1 MIELDQEIKK
11 AIVKWRENDY
21 EGVSTVTKRLLDF
34 WFKEDHYLDDQTEF
48 RFWRCQKEAIEAL
61 IYVYEICGYDSLYKL
76 SQGFNVKLTFDPTT
90 DLWAKYCFKMATGS
104 GKTFVMALAIVWQY
118 FNNIYGT
125 DNGRRYSKHFL
136 IIAPNLI
143 VLDRLNDAF
152 ENPNKTF
159 LKYPFIPD
167 EWKDDFDFQTI
178 LQSEDAVP
186 HSKGII
192 HLTNW
197 QQFIEREENE
207 EEENPVDA
215 VLGKKPIKGEE
226 FKSRRILL
234 EILSRYE
241 DLVVI
246 NDEAHHAWT
255 DELVWNEFIF
265 KLNEELKQKY
275 NKNLIMQLDFS
286 ATPQYPGDRV
296 VYFPHIIYD
305 YPLGDAI
312 RDGIVKRVRIGE
324 IEHAPE
330 PLSKDF
336 VKRNQIQIDTGIEI
350 LNEFKNGFRDIKK
363 KPVLFIMCDNV
374 RNADKVGKY
383 LEDEKG
389 FKGKVLVIHT
399 DKEGNITKK
408 DLPKLRKTAME
419 IDTNEYEI
427 IVSVMMLK
435 EGWDVKNVCVI
446 VPLRAYTSQILVEQT
461 LGRGLRRMMPD
472 IEELEERLIV
482 IEHPRFREL
491 WEAEIK
497 KGNLDIEITSA
508 RRVYQPTNK
517 IIVDKSKLQ
526 YDFEIPF
533 VEGGISRVLPDLSKI
548 DISKLPNRLFKFSE
562 IEIPK
567 IMYKER
573 DLLTK
578 KLTRETELSFDYTDK
593 YNVYLA
599 YMTKAILSKMGSTS
613 QFSELLPK
621 VKAYIEKC
629 LFDAEVDIK
638 NPETVKKLNH
648 IPVREKIK
656 EVFVDELNKISRIT
670 SQLTVKKYYKLSS
683 TEPLHTSEP
692 VYSAEKTVFNCLPYS
707 KNSVY
712 EKMFMAY
719 LDNQDEVLAY
729 TKVLSRFPIRILYY
743 DKEGYPHYY
752 RPDFIVKTKDRFYMI
767 ETKGIGFDDMTT
779 VQLKDES
786 AENWCK
792 SISQLMGIKWQYVKI
807 REDKFEQ
814 FKLLKFSEMVDNLS

>member
-11 AIVKWRENDY
+11 AIVAWREKNY
-21 EGVSTVTKRLLDF
+21 EGVSPITKRLLDF
-34 WFKEDHYLDDQTEF
+34 WFKEEHYLDDQTEF
-48 RFWRCQKEAIEAL
+48 KFWRCQKEAIEAL

-76 SQGFNVKLTFDPTT
+76 SQGFNVRLTFDPTT

-104 GKTFVMALAIVWQY
+104 GKTFAMALAIVWQY
-118 FNNIYGT
+118 FNSIYGT
-125 DNGRRYSKHFL
+125 DNGRKYSRHFL

-152 ENPNKTF
+152 EHPNKMF

-167 EWKDDFDFQTI
+167 EWKVDFDFQTI
-178 LQSEDAVP
+178 LQSDDVAP
-186 HSKGII
+186 HSRGII

-197 QQFIEREENE
+197 QQFVERGENE
-207 EEENPVDA
+207 EEKNPVDA
-215 VLGKKPIKGEE
+215 ALGKKPVKGEE
-226 FKSRRILL
+226 FISRKPLLDILAK
-234 EILSRYE
+234 YD

-265 KLNEELKQKY
+265 KLNKELRRRY
-275 NKNLIMQLDFS
+275 NKNLVMQLDFS

-305 YPLGDAI
+305 YPLGDVI
-312 RDGIVKRVRIGE
+312 RDRIVKRVRIGE
-324 IEHAPE
+324 IEHVPE
-330 PLSKDF
+330 PLSKNF
-336 VKRNQIQIDTGIEI
+336 VKRNQVQIDTGIEI
-350 LNEFKNGFRDIKK
+350 LKEFKEEFRESGK

-374 RNADKVGKY
+374 RNADRVGEY
-383 LEDEKG
+383 LENEKG

-408 DLPKLRKTAME
+408 DLPKLRKAAME

-435 EGWDVKNVCVI
+435 EGWDVKNVCVT

-472 IEELEERLIV
+472 IETLEERLIV

-497 KGNLDIEITSA
+497 EGDLDIEITSA

-517 IIVDKSKLQ
+517 ILVDKSKLQ

-533 VEGGISRVLPDLSKI
+533 VEGGITRVLPDLSKI
-548 DISKLPNRLFKFSE
+548 DISKLPNSLFKFSE

-578 KLTRETELSFDYTDK
+578 KLTREKELSFDYTDR
-593 YNVYLA
+593 YDVYLA
-599 YMTKAILSKMGSTS
+599 YMTKAILSKMGASS

-629 LFDAEVDIK
+629 LFDVEVDIK
-638 NPETVKKLNH
+638 DSETVKKLNH
-648 IPVREKIK
+648 IPIREKIK
-656 EVFVDELNKISRIT
+656 DVFVDELNKISKIT
-670 SQLTVKKYYKLSS
+670 SQLTVKRYYKLSS
-683 TEPLHTSEP
+683 TEPFHTSGP
-692 VYSAEKTVFNCLPYS
+692 VYAAEKTVFNCLPYP
-707 KNSVY
+707 KNSIY
-712 EKMFMAY
+712 EKMFMVY
-719 LDNQDEVLAY
+719 LDNQDDVLAY
-729 TKVLSRFPIRILYY
+729 TKVLPRFPIRILYY

-752 RPDFIVKTKDRFYMI
+752 KPDFIVKTKDKYYMI

-786 AENWCK
+786 AEKWCEG
-792 SISQLMGIKWQYVKI
+792 ISQLMGIRWQYVKV

-814 FKLLKFSEMVDNLS
+814 FKFLKFSEIIDNLS

>member
-11 AIVKWRENDY
+11 AIVKWREKDY
-21 EGVSTVTKRLLDF
+21 EGVSPITKRLLDF
-34 WFKEDHYLDDQTEF
+34 WFKEEHYLDDQTEF

-76 SQGFNVKLTFDPTT
+76 SQGFNVRLNFDPTT

-125 DNGRRYSKHFL
+125 DNGRRYSRHFL

-167 EWKDDFDFQTI
+167 EWKADFDFQTI
-178 LQSEDAVP
+178 LQSEDVVP
-186 HSKGII
+186 HSKGVI

-197 QQFIEREENE
+197 QQFVERGESE
-207 EEENPVDA
+207 EEGNPIDA

-226 FKSRRILL
+226 FKSRKTLL

-350 LNEFKNGFRDIKK
+350 LNEFKNEFRDIKK

-408 DLPKLRKTAME
+408 DLPKLRKAAME

-497 KGNLDIEITSA
+497 EGNLDIEITSA
-508 RRVYQPTNK
+508 RKVYQPTNK
-517 IIVDKSKLQ
+517 IMVDKSKLQ

-578 KLTRETELSFDYTDK
+578 KLTREKELSFDYTDK
-593 YNVYLA
+593 YDIYLA

-629 LFDAEVDIK
+629 LFDVEVDIK
-638 NPETVKKLNH
+638 DPETVKKLNH
-648 IPVREKIK
+648 IPIREKIK
-656 EVFVDELNKISRIT
+656 EVFVDELNNISKIT
-670 SQLTVKKYYKLSS
+670 SQLTIKRYYKLSS
-683 TEPLHTSEP
+683 TEPFHTSEP
-692 VYSAEKTVFNCLPYS
+692 VYPAEKTVFNCLPYP

-712 EKMFMAY
+712 EKMFMVY
-719 LDNQDEVLAY
+719 LDKQDEVIAY
-729 TKVLSRFPIRILYY
+729 TKVLPRFPIRILYY

-752 RPDFIVKTKDRFYMI
+752 RPDFIVKTKDQFYMI

-786 AENWCK
+786 AEKWCE

>member
-1 MIELDQEIKK
+1 MIELDQEIKR
-11 AIVKWRENDY
+11 AIVAWHEKNY
-21 EGVSTVTKRLLDF
+21 EGVSPVTKCLLDF
-34 WFKEDHYLDDQTEF
+34 WFKEKHYLNDQTEF
-48 RFWRCQKEAIEAL
+48 RFWRCQKEAIKAL

-76 SQGFNVKLTFDPTT
+76 SQGFNVRLTFDPTT

-118 FNNIYGT
+118 FNSIYGT
-125 DNGRRYSKHFL
+125 DNGRKYSRHFL

-167 EWKDDFDFQTI
+167 EWKADFDFETI
-178 LQSEDAVP
+178 LQSEDVVP
-186 HSKGII
+186 HSRGII

-197 QQFIEREENE
+197 QQFVERGESE
-207 EEENPVDA
+207 EEENPIDT
-215 VLGKKPIKGEE
+215 VLGKKPVKGEE
-226 FKSRRILL
+226 FISRKPLL
-234 EILSRYE
+234 KIVAKYD

-265 KLNEELKQKY
+265 KLNEELNRR
-275 NKNLIMQLDFS
+275 NKNFIMQLDFS
-286 ATPQYPGDRV
+286 ATPQYPGDRM

-305 YPLGDAI
+305 YPLGDVI
-312 RDGIVKRVRIGE
+312 RDKIVKRVRIGE

-336 VKRNQIQIDTGIEI
+336 VKINQVQIDMGIEI
-350 LNEFKNGFRDIKK
+350 LKEFKSEFKEAKK

-383 LEDEKG
+383 LEDDKG

-399 DKEGNITKK
+399 NKEGNITKK
-408 DLPKLRKTAME
+408 DLPKLRKAAME

-435 EGWDVKNVCVI
+435 EGWDVKNVCVT

-472 IEELEERLIV
+472 IETLEERLIV

-497 KGNLDIEITSA
+497 EGDLDIEITPA

-517 IIVDKSKLQ
+517 ILVDKSKLQ

-533 VEGGISRVLPDLSKI
+533 VEGGIIRTLPDLSKI
-548 DISKLPNRLFKFSE
+548 DISKLPNSLFKFSE

-567 IMYKER
+567 IMYRER

-578 KLTRETELSFDYTDK
+578 KLTREKELSFDYTDK
-593 YNVYLA
+593 YDVYLA
-599 YMTKAILSKMGSTS
+599 YMTKAILSKMGASS

-621 VKAYIEKC
+621 VKAYIEKG
-629 LFDAEVDIK
+629 LFDVEIDIK
-638 NPETVKKLNH
+638 DSESVKKLNH
-648 IPVREKIK
+648 IPIREKIK
-656 EVFVDELNKISRIT
+656 DVLVEELNKISKIT
-670 SQLTVKKYYKLSS
+670 SQLTVKRYYKLSF
-683 TEPLHTSEP
+683 TELFHTSEP
-692 VYSAEKTVFNCLPYS
+692 VYTAEKTVFNCLPYP

-712 EKMFMAY
+712 EKMFMVY

-729 TKVLSRFPIRILYY
+729 TKVLPRFPIRILYY

-752 RPDFIVKTKDRFYMI
+752 RPDFIIKTKDQFYMI

-786 AENWCK
+786 AEKWCE
-792 SISQLMGIKWQYVKI
+792 SISQLMGIKWEYVKV

-814 FKLLKFSEMVDNLS
+814 LKLLKFSEMIDNLS

>member
-11 AIVKWRENDY
+11 AIVAWREKNY
-21 EGVSTVTKRLLDF
+21 EGVSPITKRLLDF
-34 WFKEDHYLDDQTEF
+34 WFKEEHYLNDQTEF
-48 RFWRCQKEAIEAL
+48 KFWRCQKEAIEAL

-76 SQGFNVKLTFDPTT
+76 SQGFNVRLTFDPTT

-125 DNGRRYSKHFL
+125 DNGKRYSRHFL
-136 IIAPNLI
+136 MIAPNLI

-167 EWKDDFDFQTI
+167 EWKPNFDFQTI
-178 LQSEDAVP
+178 LQTEDTVP

-197 QQFIEREENE
+197 QQFVERGESE
-207 EEENPVDA
+207 EEENPIDV

-226 FKSRRILL
+226 FKSRKTLL
-234 EILSRYE
+234 EILSKYE

-265 KLNEELKQKY
+265 KLNEELKQKC

-296 VYFPHIIYD
+296 IYFPHIIYD

-312 RDGIVKRVRIGE
+312 RDRIVKRVRIGE
-324 IEHAPE
+324 IEYAPE

-336 VKRNQIQIDTGIEI
+336 VKRNQIQIDTGVEI
-350 LNEFKNGFRDIKK
+350 LNEFKNEFRDIKK

-408 DLPKLRKTAME
+408 DLPKLRKAAME
-419 IDTNEYEI
+419 IDTNEYKI

-435 EGWDVKNVCVI
+435 EGWDVKNVCVT

-461 LGRGLRRMMPD
+461 LGRGLRRMMPN

-497 KGNLDIEITSA
+497 EGDLDIEITSA

-517 IIVDKSKLQ
+517 IIIDKSKLQ

-548 DISKLPNRLFKFSE
+548 DISKLPNSLFKFSE

-578 KLTRETELSFDYTDK
+578 KLTREKELSFDYTDK
-593 YNVYLA
+593 YDVYLA
-599 YMTKAILSKMGSTS
+599 YMTRAILSKMGSTS

-621 VKAYIEKC
+621 IKAYIEKC
-629 LFDAEVDIK
+629 LFDVEVDIK
-638 NPETVKKLNH
+638 DPGTVKRLNH
-648 IPVREKIK
+648 ISIREKIK
-656 EVFVDELNKISRIT
+656 EVFVDELNRISKIT
-670 SQLTVKKYYKLSS
+670 SQLTIKRYYKLSS
-683 TEPLHTSEP
+683 TEPFHTSEP
-692 VYSAEKTVFNCLPYS
+692 VYPAEKAVFNCLPYP

-712 EKMFMAY
+712 EKMFMIY
-719 LDNQDEVLAY
+719 LDNQDEVIAY
-729 TKVLSRFPIRILYY
+729 TKVLPRFPIRILYY
-743 DKEGYPHYY
+743 DKESYPHYY
-752 RPDFIVKTKDRFYMI
+752 RPDFIVKTKDQFYMI
-767 ETKGIGFDDMTT
+767 ETKGMGFDDMTT

-786 AENWCK
+786 AEKWCE